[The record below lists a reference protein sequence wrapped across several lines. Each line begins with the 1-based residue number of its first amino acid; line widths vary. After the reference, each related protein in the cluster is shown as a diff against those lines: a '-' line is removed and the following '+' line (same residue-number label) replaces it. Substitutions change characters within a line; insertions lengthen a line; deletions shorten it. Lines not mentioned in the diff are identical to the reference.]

1 MNDGPT
7 TPVRTK
13 KKCSRALVRDFRVVI
28 ERDLF
33 REPPHRIHAIPVNLT
48 MRAGHIVFACDGPGF
63 KARGP

>member
-7 TPVRTK
+7 TPVRTAIFLQ

-33 REPPHRIHAIPVNLT
+33 REAPHRIYAIPVDLT
-48 MRAGHIVFACDGPGF
+48 MRARRIVFARDGAGF
-63 KARGP
+63 